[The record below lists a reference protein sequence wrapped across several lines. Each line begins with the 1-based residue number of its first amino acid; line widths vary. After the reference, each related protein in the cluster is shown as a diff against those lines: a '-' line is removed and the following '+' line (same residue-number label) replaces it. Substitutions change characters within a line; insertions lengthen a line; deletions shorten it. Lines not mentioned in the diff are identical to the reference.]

1 MSDDRACSACGSRM
15 IRGFI
20 FDRGHY
26 EYKQQQVWVEGEP
39 ESSFWSGLKTS
50 GRDARTVD
58 AYRCAS
64 CDRLEF
70 FAGDAASIH

>member
-1 MSDDRACSACGSRM
+1 MDSDLLCSKCGGGM

-20 FDRGHY
+20 FDRGDY
-26 EYKQQQVWVEGEP
+26 NFKQQQVWVEGEP

-58 AYRCAS
+58 AYRCTGCS
-64 CDRLEF
+64 RLEF
-70 FAGDAASIH
+70 FAGGTTEI